1 MVRALFLFLVAAPI
15 MALDAAQAQ
24 QAGGIQVAPVMI
36 AMSAEHNI
44 ASLRVRNGRDRAVA
58 FEVDVFDWRQD
69 NGRDVLTPTRDLL
82 VAPGVFE
89 VRAESEQVVRLGV
102 LTANANRERAFRII
116 LRELPPQRESGSV
129 LGFTLELSLPVFI
142 APIEARGQVEAR
154 AEERPWGPVLII
166 ANTGRTHVRLAALET
181 AEAGPVQAPRYL
193 LAGANAEIQLPRQ
206 ARTIRLVSADIGGA
220 EIERIIHVG
229 RPSQRADLR

>member
-1 MVRALFLFLVAAPI
+1 MRALFLFLVAAPV

-44 ASLRVRNGRDRAVA
+44 ASLRVRNGRDRPAA
-58 FEVDVFDWRQD
+58 FEIDVFDWRQE

-102 LTANANRERAFRII
+102 LAANANSERAFRVI
-116 LRELPPQRESGSV
+116 LRELPAQRQSGAV

-142 APIEARGQVEAR
+142 APIEARGQLEAR
-154 AEERPWGPVLII
+154 AEERPWGPMLRL
-166 ANTGRTHVRLAALET
+166 ANTGRTHLRLAAVET
-181 AEAGPVQAPRYL
+181 AETGPVQAPRYL
-193 LAGANAEIQLPRQ
+193 LAGASAEIPLPRN

-220 EIERIIHVG
+220 EIERIIHVA
-229 RPSQRADLR
+229 RPSQRADRH